1 VDTFSTDEVEFLKQ
15 AALFTWKEQIT
26 RKIKRILEALHEELA
41 ARLDPSALLAPEGMD
56 FTRWQVVRGERYHDQ
71 PYAYLDFPQ
80 FFRRDTKFTYR
91 SMFWW
96 GTGFIFAMILEGDA
110 LDRYREN
117 LLHSYPRLADRG
129 LALSLADSPWEWAL
143 AGPGVLPL
151 RNDNRAAVADAL
163 AGRTF
168 IKLQSGLEFDRLA
181 REDGAIIRR
190 AVEIFELLGCVVRR
204 R

>member
-1 VDTFSTDEVEFLKQ
+1 MDTFSTDEVEFLKQ

-56 FTRWQVVRGERYHDQ
+56 FTRWQVVRGERYRDR

-80 FFRRDTKFTYR
+80 FFSRDTKFTYR

-96 GTGFIFAMILEGDA
+96 GTGFFFAMILEGDP

-117 LLHSYPRLADRG
+117 LLDAYPRLADRG
-129 LALSLADSPWEWAL
+129 LTLSLADSPWEWAL

-151 RNDNRAAVADAL
+151 RSDNRAAVADAL

-190 AVEIFELLGCVVRR
+190 AVETFDLMGCVVGRR
-204 R
+204 